1 MILEMNKKRQAVG
14 GCRPLQPYAGAY
26 PPTQQ
31 IVCASLIISTF
42 PFCRKGNLWK
52 RGYCEGS
59 CLLYFCGAREIIPC
73 AAFLFISAGS
83 SRERQKNSANLCG
96 CDHAEIIMYADTERI
111 IICMRRHCA
120 APFLIL

>member
-1 MILEMNKKRQAVG
+1 MIHEMNKKRQAVG

-83 SRERQKNSANLCG
+83 SRGREFLCSCG
-96 CDHAEIIMYADTERI
+96 CDHAEII
-111 IICMRRHCA
+111 ICTQTQSALLYVCVVIVL
-120 APFLIL
+120 PLS